1 MKIAI
6 IYSTNIKAT
15 KKAAKMLSSKI
26 NCKTQLISIEN
37 AKTACLLKYNYIILA
52 GSINNGKVQSILKK
66 YISKNL
72 KTLMEKPTAL
82 FLNCDESKNND
93 GNFDKTFSKALVNS
107 SFLKS
112 NFGTEIDKNEGNF
125 FEKRF
130 KTRLISKYEKEGK
143 NLPMLNLD
151 EIDAFANHINKIIDE
166 RIC

>member
-15 KKAAKMLSSKI
+15 KKAAKILSTKL
-26 NCKTQLISIEN
+26 NCQTQLIPIEK
-37 AKTACLLKYNYIILA
+37 AKTACLLKYDYIILA
-52 GSINNGKVQSILKK
+52 GSIDNGKVQGVLKR
-66 YISKNL
+66 YISRNL

-82 FLNCDESKNND
+82 FLNCDEKGNNME
-93 GNFDKTFSKALVNS
+93 NFDKTFSKELVNS

-130 KTRLISKYEKEGK
+130 KTKLISNYKNEEK
-143 NLPMLNLD
+143 NLPMLNLN
-151 EIDAFANHINKIIDE
+151 EINEFANYINNMIKQ
-166 RIC
+166 RI

>member
-15 KKAAKMLSSKI
+15 KKAAKILSTKL
-26 NCKTQLISIEN
+26 NCQTQLIPIEK
-37 AKTACLLKYNYIILA
+37 AKTACLLKYDYIILA
-52 GSINNGKVQSILKK
+52 GSIDNGKVQGVLKR
-66 YISKNL
+66 YISRNL

-82 FLNCDESKNND
+82 FLNCDEKGNSME
-93 GNFDKTFSKALVNS
+93 NFDKTFSKELVNS

-130 KTRLISKYEKEGK
+130 KTKLISNYKNEEK
-143 NLPMLNLD
+143 NLPMLNLN
-151 EIDAFANHINKIIDE
+151 EINEFANYINNMIKQ
-166 RIC
+166 RI